1 MRRETLKSS
10 QKKKKKNKEL
20 SLTIYQKQKKQDSIS
35 KVLKEKKES
44 VFRFN
49 LESVYGA
56 NFSFKGKIRT
66 FSNKSQ
72 ENVSQQT
79 YAM

>member
-1 MRRETLKSS
+1 MRRETLKS
-10 QKKKKKNKEL
+10 QKKKKNKEL
-20 SLTIYQKQKKQDSIS
+20 SLTIYQNRKKQDSIS
-35 KVLKEKKES
+35 KVLKEK
-44 VFRFN
+44 VN

-79 YAM
+79 PCYVKY

>member
-35 KVLKEKKES
+35 KVLKEKK
-44 VFRFN
+44 VN